1 MEVIAKKATCIY
13 LSSTRPLDGGG
24 GIIKFS
30 IQHHNISNLLI
41 TPTPPLDRGGTP
53 QNLLSNVTHNYLS
66 PTPPPLDKGNIV
78 KFVVQH
84 HTRVIY
90 HQHDPSMEATTLTSL
105 LDITRERTPTN
116 KQHDSSKEVTSSN
129 PLINA
134 ANEHLS
140 PVQLLDGGEPQ
151 GQSLLFSMTHSS
163 THNIR
168 APKTIK
174 PRNPWKEATSS
185 IYQNEKKLPGT

>member
-1 MEVIAKKATCIY
+1 M
-13 LSSTRPLDGGG
+13 
-24 GIIKFS
+24 
-30 IQHHNISNLLI
+30 
-41 TPTPPLDRGGTP
+41 
-53 QNLLSNVTHNYLS
+53 LSNVTHNYLS

-134 ANEHLS
+134 AHEHLS
-140 PVQLLDGGEPQ
+140 PAQLLDGGEPQ
-151 GQSLLFSMTHSS
+151 GQSLLFSMTQNS

-174 PRNPWKEATSS
+174 PRITPGRRQHRQFIKMKKNYRVHNYIFLLTIFAP
-185 IYQNEKKLPGT
+185 IYHGPP